1 MTWMCLGLLTLTSW
15 VILLSW
21 GQWVSL
27 DAIKQLQKFEFE
39 RQAKR
44 LPAERSRKIF
54 RVQATASRFC
64 DSIACLISDD
74 LLVGKG

>member
-44 LPAERSRKIF
+44 LPAEQMS
-54 RVQATASRFC
+54 S
-64 DSIACLISDD
+64 
-74 LLVGKG
+74 KGVE